1 MTVQKKTV
9 LKVYFLNRDEAYK
22 IPGVVKLA
30 ERMPPD
36 VKELR
41 IVEIPGIDLQADGG
55 PHLNNTDEIGEISLL
70 KVENKGKTQR
80 RLYFTVK

>member
-1 MTVQKKTV
+1 M
-9 LKVYFLNRDEAYK
+9 KVYFLNRDEAYK

-30 ERMPPD
+30 ERLPPD

-55 PHLNNTDEIGEISLL
+55 PHANNTGEFGEISHL